1 MIAWVSHHLPG
12 PNGELVGGA
21 EMTDAVLL
29 KDPPVDVMVFSPNNW
44 EGALDFDQVVI
55 TGTDALDPWAMTQ
68 LAKKKPVV
76 SVHHKQERTQYRAE
90 LINNA
95 KMLICHTPRH
105 LEIEKEWTEPKNSTW
120 ILSHHNPDEF
130 QVKPKIDFALWAGRW
145 HYQKGPDEAIKWA
158 EERKLKL
165 LMFRDKP
172 RSEVLDAMSIAK
184 YFVFLP
190 NEFDAEPRTII
201 EAVLSGC
208 EIHTNELAGITS
220 VPGWDNPEIL
230 SNLVRNSKEL
240 FWQTV
245 LQ

>member
-1 MIAWVSHHLPG
+1 MI
-12 PNGELVGGA
+12 
-21 EMTDAVLL
+21 
-29 KDPPVDVMVFSPNNW
+29 FSPNNW

-68 LAKKKPVV
+68 LAKKNPVV
-76 SVHHKQERTQYRAE
+76 LVHHKQTRTRYRAE
-90 LINNA
+90 LINSA
-95 KMLICHTPRH
+95 RMLICHTPRH

-130 QVKPKIDFALWAGRW
+130 QVKPKLDFALWAGRW

-220 VPGWDNPEIL
+220 VPGWDNPDIL

>member
-1 MIAWVSHHLPG
+1 LIAWVSHHLPG

>member
-1 MIAWVSHHLPG
+1 MI
-12 PNGELVGGA
+12 
-21 EMTDAVLL
+21 
-29 KDPPVDVMVFSPNNW
+29 FSPNNW

-68 LAKKKPVV
+68 LAKKNPVV
-76 SVHHKQERTQYRAE
+76 LVHHKQTRTRYRAE
-90 LINNA
+90 LINSA
-95 KMLICHTPRH
+95 RMLICHTPRH

-130 QVKPKIDFALWAGRW
+130 QVKPKLDFALWAGRW

-158 EERKLKL
+158 EERKLNL

-172 RSEVLDAMSIAK
+172 RSEVLEAMSIANH
-184 YFVFLP
+184 FVFLP

-220 VPGWDNPEIL
+220 VPGWDNPDIL
-230 SNLVRNSKEL
+230 SDLVSNSKEL

-245 LQ
+245 LH

>member
-12 PNGELVGGA
+12 PNGELIGGA

-29 KDPPVDVMVFSPNNW
+29 NEPPVDVMIFSPNNW

-68 LAKKKPVV
+68 LAKKNPVV
-76 SVHHKQERTQYRAE
+76 LVHHKQTRTRYRAE
-90 LINNA
+90 LINSA
-95 KMLICHTPRH
+95 RMLICHTPRH

-130 QVKPKIDFALWAGRW
+130 QVKPKLDFALWAGRW

-172 RSEVLDAMSIAK
+172 RSEVLEAMSIANH
-184 YFVFLP
+184 FVFLP

-220 VPGWDNPEIL
+220 VPGWDNPDIL
-230 SNLVRNSKEL
+230 SDLVSNSKEL

-245 LQ
+245 LH